1 MSVFRTSFI
10 LLKTLKTVPYVL
22 KRSNT
27 LIPQHLFDSIAV
39 VVGYA
44 DSEETELFDIEAC
57 KQWYGVGAAYIGTW
71 YFNGMH
77 DFALDKEKGL
87 QFIKQAADQRYP
99 GGLFDTNRNICI
111 I

>member
-1 MSVFRTSFI
+1 MQTM
-10 LLKTLKTVPYVL
+10 
-22 KRSNT
+22 
-27 LIPQHLFDSIAV
+27 
-39 VVGYA
+39 
-44 DSEETELFDIEAC
+44 
-57 KQWYGVGAAYIGTW
+57 YGVGAAYIGTW

>member
-1 MSVFRTSFI
+1 MQTVKKQNSLI
-10 LLKTLKTVPYVL
+10 LKHA
-22 KRSNT
+22 NNGMAWA
-27 LIPQHLFDSIAV
+27 Q
-39 VVGYA
+39 
-44 DSEETELFDIEAC
+44 
-57 KQWYGVGAAYIGTW
+57 AYIGRW